1 MRNAALTLL
10 LSVISGGSQ
19 RINRMLEIFY
29 EVCAYIIV
37 FSLPIIFVGSGL
49 VPIIGAALTTLMGI
63 PVGTQALFAPKQ
75 PEPKP
80 MVVADIDNFDEWLKS
95 NTEPESDSMSDI
107 SDYVTQVMLETEEMM
122 DDIDKSNKM
131 WH

>member
-1 MRNAALTLL
+1 
-10 LSVISGGSQ
+10 
-19 RINRMLEIFY
+19 MLEIFY

-131 WH
+131 LH

>member
-1 MRNAALTLL
+1 MRNVLLTLL
-10 LSVISGGSQ
+10 LLVISGGSQ